1 MVAVSVTNLRGGL
14 LVEIDGVVF
23 SVVEY
28 QHVKPGKGGAFVRT
42 KLKNVKQGTNVDRT
56 FKASEKLEVAEV
68 DKKEV
73 QYQYR
78 AADEYHFMDMKTFED
93 VMLPGE
99 ALGDALN
106 YLLEGMELEVWIYKG
121 EAIGIEIPITVE
133 LEVVEC
139 PPAFKG
145 DTAAGNTKPATME
158 TGLIVQVPYFIES
171 GEKLK
176 IDTRSGQYLE
186 RVKS

>member
-1 MVAVSVTNLRGGL
+1 MVSVSVTNLRGGL
-14 LVEIDGVVF
+14 LVEMDGQVF
-23 SVVEY
+23 SIIEY

-42 KLKNVKQGTNVDRT
+42 KLRNVKLGKVIDRT
-56 FKASEKLEVAEV
+56 FKASEKLDVAAV
-68 DKKEV
+68 DKKQV

-78 AADEYHFMDMKTFED
+78 AGDEYHFMDLRSYED

-99 ALGDALN
+99 ALGDNLN
-106 YLLEGMELEVWIYKG
+106 YLLEGMELEVWLYQG
-121 EAIGIEIPITVE
+121 EPIGIEIPITVE
-133 LEVVEC
+133 MKVIEC

-158 TGLIVQVPYFIES
+158 TGLIVQVPYFIET
-171 GEKLK
+171 GESIK
-176 IDTRSGQYLE
+176 IDTRTGAYLE